1 MRGCISTIP
10 AMPSLV
16 HYSRTDQ
23 PVVALACSQGLKSAD
38 WSRSSL
44 GTSEDRTPGPTV
56 FESYQLQTC
65 RECTHHITLGSD
77 GLAIIPHVAQRTISP
92 TIITLKAKNELSQWD
107 ARGKPSNNTASMPSK
122 CSLNTSRR
130 MNAHTE
136 ELWLSPRVFL
146 KS

>member
-1 MRGCISTIP
+1 M
-10 AMPSLV
+10 
-16 HYSRTDQ
+16 
-23 PVVALACSQGLKSAD
+23 
-38 WSRSSL
+38 
-44 GTSEDRTPGPTV
+44 
-56 FESYQLQTC
+56 
-65 RECTHHITLGSD
+65 HHVTLGSD
-77 GLAIIPHVAQRTISP
+77 GLAIIPHVAQHTISP
-92 TIITLKAKNELSQWD
+92 TIITLKAKNEFSQWG